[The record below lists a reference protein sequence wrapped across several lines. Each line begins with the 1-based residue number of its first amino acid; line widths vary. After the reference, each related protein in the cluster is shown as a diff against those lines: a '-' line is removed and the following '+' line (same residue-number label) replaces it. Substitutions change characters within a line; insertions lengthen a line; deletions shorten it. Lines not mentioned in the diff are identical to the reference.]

1 MIPTNY
7 EGSVINALPSMGVT
21 TLVHSSCAFK
31 LAFKLFLL
39 YDKGA
44 GGYAIGSHLGSTH
57 TEMAVQLLVV
67 SGPKFTQ
74 NITLILKFVLLEWL
88 GRVYLLPSWCELS
101 FIIDCTI

>member
-44 GGYAIGSHLGSTH
+44 GGYAIGSHLGSIH
-57 TEMAVQLLVV
+57 TDGCTTA
-67 SGPKFTQ
+67 S
-74 NITLILKFVLLEWL
+74 
-88 GRVYLLPSWCELS
+88 SLS
-101 FIIDCTI
+101 AKIYAEYNFNTKIRIAGVARKGLSVAIMV